1 MMTIE
6 PDPKSFKV
14 IMTCIRLDMLKA
26 IAELNII

>member
-1 MMTIE
+1 MTIE

-14 IMTCIRLDMLKA
+14 IVTCIRLDMFKT